1 MFVCNYYCSILAK
14 INLTGSK
21 YLDTLLKDMPLESV
35 PKSLGGKFELY
46 NESYAFDTSAAGPFY
61 IEPTVTSTASSSAPV
76 AGKVDVNRVLSTTSS
91 TSNDSNNSS
100 MSSVL
105 EGNDINLSNTA
116 TTSGATATSTSVSA
130 VADDV
135 QDAVSNAPF
144 LVAATAAAST
154 TTSHAAVASSG
165 HHHHHITKHKHR
177 HTSPHSQTQHTTTT
191 ALPASHAD
199 VSAQIRLNKHA
210 HFNAQDTISSSQH
223 HTNTANITTP
233 TKTTPSSSSIRSI
246 FSRPA
251 NALTPQSLSKLPSR
265 VNSFRHPSSHMNST
279 TATATASDAML
290 KRSRSMFSP
299 ASSSSSFQQNSPI
312 STPTIK
318 ETATAVVNTSYTTTT
333 TTAAVAIQSIIFS
346 TPVYIGILGIFIW
359 LFLFYP
365 IVIVKYVIIPVL
377 FGLFVVYVI

>member
-116 TTSGATATSTSVSA
+116 TTSGATATSTSASA

-144 LVAATAAAST
+144 LVAATTAASAT
-154 TTSHAAVASSG
+154 TAHAAVASSG
-165 HHHHHITKHKHR
+165 HHHHHTTKHKHR

-199 VSAQIRLNKHA
+199 VSAQRRLNKHA
-210 HFNAQDTISSSQH
+210 HFNAQDPSSSSQH

-299 ASSSSSFQQNSPI
+299 ASSSSSFQKNSPI
-312 STPTIK
+312 STPTTK
-318 ETATAVVNTSYTTTT
+318 ETVSAVVNTSFTTTT
-333 TTAAVAIQSIIFS
+333 TTAVAIQAIIFS
-346 TPVYIGILGIFIW
+346 TPVYIGILGIFIG

-365 IVIVKYVIIPVL
+365 IFIVKYVIIPVL

>member
-1 MFVCNYYCSILAK
+1 MIMLLELIMFVCNYYCSILAK

-116 TTSGATATSTSVSA
+116 TTSGATATSTSASA

-144 LVAATAAAST
+144 LVAATTAASAT
-154 TTSHAAVASSG
+154 TAHAAVASSG
-165 HHHHHITKHKHR
+165 HHHHHTTKHKHR

-199 VSAQIRLNKHA
+199 VSAQRRLNKHA
-210 HFNAQDTISSSQH
+210 HFNAQDPSSSSQH

-299 ASSSSSFQQNSPI
+299 ASSSSSFQKNSPI
-312 STPTIK
+312 STPTTK
-318 ETATAVVNTSYTTTT
+318 ETVSAVVNTSFTTTT
-333 TTAAVAIQSIIFS
+333 TTAVAIQAIIFS
-346 TPVYIGILGIFIW
+346 TPVYIGILGIFIG

-365 IVIVKYVIIPVL
+365 IFIVKYVIIPVL
-377 FGLFVVYVI
+377 

>member
-1 MFVCNYYCSILAK
+1 
-14 INLTGSK
+14 
-21 YLDTLLKDMPLESV
+21 MPLESV

-46 NESYAFDTSAAGPFY
+46 NESYDFDTSAAGPFY
-61 IEPTVTSTASSSAPV
+61 TEPTVTSTASSSDTV
-76 AGKVDVNRVLSTTSS
+76 AGKVDVNRVLSTSSS
-91 TSNDSNNSS
+91 TSNGSNNSS

-105 EGNDINLSNTA
+105 DGIDINERTTA
-116 TTSGATATSTSVSA
+116 ATSGGGATATSTSVSV

-144 LVAATAAAST
+144 LVAATASAT
-154 TTSHAAVASSG
+154 TPHAVVASSG
-165 HHHHHITKHKHR
+165 HHHHTTKHKHR
-177 HTSPHSQTQHTTTT
+177 HTSPHSQTQHTTA

-210 HFNAQDTISSSQH
+210 HCNAQDPSSSSQH
-223 HTNTANITTP
+223 HTNTTNITTP
-233 TKTTPSSSSIRSI
+233 TKTAPTTATKTTPSSSGIRSI
-246 FSRPA
+246 FSRSA

-279 TATATASDAML
+279 ATAGDAML

-299 ASSSSSFQQNSPI
+299 ASSSSFQQNSPI
-312 STPTIK
+312 STPTTK
-318 ETATAVVNTSYTTTT
+318 ETVSAVVNTSYTTTT
-333 TTAAVAIQSIIFS
+333 TTAAVSIPIICS